1 MKTRIFTIILALF
14 AIATTAQA
22 AITCSKPT
30 ELTATEITAN
40 SVKLSWTEN
49 GEATAWEIQYST
61 DADNIDEGTT
71 ILVTENPYTLTGLTA
86 QTTYYA
92 RVRAVCGEGDYSNWS
107 PTATFTTE
115 VKNLV
120 NVTVTAK
127 PTEGGTVTGGGDYAE
142 GTEVTVTATPKEG
155 YVFSYWYDGKN
166 IIRDANHTF
175 TITENVTLTA
185 YFDKLVNITVTASPA
200 DGGTVTG
207 SGIYKAGSMVPVTA
221 TANPGYVFVGWY
233 DGDKLK
239 SYNACYDVPVGSSDK
254 NLTARFLRVQ
264 VNVVDED
271 GYPVDAGVYTVRLEV
286 DQGFMFGYSY
296 TGLMVR
302 VQIDY
307 PGSDW
312 VITRIE
318 GAYSSFGTNPL
329 WTDIVDGGGN
339 QDLYSDFGRY
349 DFTMPDGPVTITVTL
364 YQLLPKY
371 FWIALNAS
379 PREGGDVFGG
389 GNHFLPGEP
398 AELIAFPN
406 PGYQFVGWTENGEQV
421 STDNPYIFPV
431 TGYRTLTAV
440 FAKLYPLW
448 IGDTQVDEANKDD
461 IPGVTGENA
470 KASFDP
476 ATNTLTLENV
486 TGVTGNTMGA
496 LITAEGIDLTVEGS
510 AVLEDKNIDM
520 GIQVAP
526 GSLTLDGDFTISAGS
541 YGIYVQK
548 DVTMVK
554 GSLFAKGKAACGIYS
569 ARETLKVNGGTLEAM
584 GSMCALGT
592 VPDFSGYTGEY
603 EVLVNE
609 NYNAEGASQWSGDDV
624 NDPLGG
630 FSSSYKYVKIIP
642 IITPTLVLL
651 DDDSEADS
659 KNQELIQANLGEQV
673 GKVNVMLEGRTIYR
687 DGRWNTICLPFN
699 LEDGD
704 DSDGK
709 NCTGTLFEGA
719 IVKRFDSSSY
729 TPETKTLTLS
739 FEDSE
744 SIWTGGPYLV
754 RWDSSENLEDLVNP
768 VFKNVEIID
777 GEPLPDTSDC
787 IDFLGTF
794 SPVTLAAQDRTVLY
808 LGGDSK
814 LYYPGV
820 DVPVNAFRGYFQLK
834 NGLTAGDLPT
844 NGAKNFVLNFG
855 DSTTEIVNYQ
865 LSTINSNDGWYSI
878 DGRKL
883 SGEPTQKGIY
893 IWNGKKIVK

>member
-1 MKTRIFTIILALF
+1 MKTKTKRAFALLMLAL
-14 AIATTAQA
+14 IAPAAAQA

-92 RVRAVCGEGDYSNWS
+92 RVRAVCGEGDYSNWN
-107 PTATFTTE
+107 PTATFTTAE
-115 VKNLV
+115 PVKYKITIERTPN
-120 NVTVTAK
+120 
-127 PTEGGTVTGGGDYAE
+127 DYDFPFIFPSLTPSAE
-142 GTEVTVTATPKEG
+142 GNYYAPGTQVRVDIPDPNRMGTLASPGAYFAFLFV
-155 YVFSYWYDGKN
+155 DGVKVDV
-166 IIRDANHTF
+166 IEEDHLLVGKRKYYTF
-175 TITENVTLTA
+175 TMPEADVIIVVKYTMRDMYHITKSC
-185 YFDKLVNITVTASPA
+185 DPA
-200 DGGTVTG
+200 DGGTISGPSWSRSGRIVTL
-207 SGIYKAGSMVPVTA
+207 TA
-221 TANPGYVFVGWY
+221 TPNEGYAFKGWY
-233 DGDKLK
+233 NG
-239 SYNACYDVPVGSSDK
+239 
-254 NLTARFLRVQ
+254 TALVSP
-264 VNVVDED
+264 DT
-271 GYPVDAGVYTVRLEV
+271 PYT
-286 DQGFMFGYSY
+286 
-296 TGLMVR
+296 
-302 VQIDY
+302 
-307 PGSDW
+307 
-312 VITRIE
+312 
-318 GAYSSFGTNPL
+318 
-329 WTDIVDGGGN
+329 
-339 QDLYSDFGRY
+339 
-349 DFTMPDGPVTITVTL
+349 FTPT
-364 YQLLPKY
+364 
-371 FWIALNAS
+371 
-379 PREGGDVFGG
+379 GDV
-389 GNHFLPGEP
+389 
-398 AELIAFPN
+398 
-406 PGYQFVGWTENGEQV
+406 
-421 STDNPYIFPV
+421 
-431 TGYRTLTAV
+431 TLTAV

-461 IPGVTGENA
+461 IPGITGENA

-476 ATNTLTLENV
+476 ATNTLIFENV
-486 TGVTGNTMGA
+486 TGVTGSTMGA
-496 LITAEGIDLTVEGS
+496 LITAEGINLTVEGS

-554 GSLFAKGKAACGIYS
+554 GSLFAKGKAVCGIYS
-569 ARETLKVNGGTLEAM
+569 ARGTLKVNGGTLETM

-592 VPDFSGYTGEY
+592 APDFSGYTDEY

-624 NDPLGG
+624 YDPLGG

-687 DGRWNTICLPFN
+687 DGRWNSICLPFN

-719 IVKRFDSSSY
+719 IIKRLDSSSY
-729 TPETKTLTLS
+729 TPETKTLTLN

-754 RWDSSENLEDLVNP
+754 RWDSSENLENLVNP

-814 LYYPGV
+814 LYYPSV

-834 NGLTAGDLPT
+834 DGLKAGDLPA
-844 NGAKNFVLNFG
+844 NGAKNIVLNFG
-855 DSTTEIVNYQ
+855 NGETTSITSVDSGELTTDSY
-865 LSTINSNDGWYSI
+865 YSI
-878 DGRKL
+878 DGRRL
-883 SGEPTQKGIY
+883 QGEPAKKGIY
-893 IWNGKKIVK
+893 IKNGKKVIK